1 MKLGELNEPFLPG
14 WGVWLE
20 QPPGLCWMDKA
31 FTAGEHIK
39 CYSTWNY
46 GRLTN
51 EFKSE
56 DIDPRA
62 PCKHNI
68 NTPTYLIEQVS
79 SEKLC
84 QLIWAWYGSKQGF
97 LQLLLCWM
105 ESRQRKRHRIRKPY
119 HGKSGLQESELLFPK
134 GRGQSSA
141 LRQNLS
147 AWAAGS
153 KTGSWLI
160 HHAFHRKA
168 TFEETGTLKGPIFS
182 TRVWK
187 KNRSYEVQWGW
198 VGWGLAQETE
208 DYILHHSFCF
218 LVSSAL
224 ICDCRPHICYF
235 YHSRTGK
242 ILTNQWA

>member
-20 QPPGLCWMDKA
+20 QPPGVCWVDKA

-160 HHAFHRKA
+160 YHAFHRKA

-182 TRVWK
+182 TRVWCK
-187 KNRSYEVQWGW
+187 KEKQILWSTVRLSGL
-198 VGWGLAQETE
+198 GARARDWGLYPAPQ
-208 DYILHHSFCF
+208 LLFF
-218 LVSSAL
+218 GF
-224 ICDCRPHICYF
+224 ICVDLR
-235 YHSRTGK
+235 
-242 ILTNQWA
+242 L